1 MDMDTLIGYTT
12 RGMLLCMYVSLPIV
26 AAATL
31 AGLAVSFL
39 QAVTSIQDQT
49 LSHAVKLIAATIA
62 VMVTAPASAA
72 AILRLATEI
81 MQMAVPS

>member
-1 MDMDTLIGYTT
+1 MDMNTLIGFTT

-26 AAATL
+26 AVAAL
-31 AGLAVSFL
+31 VGLVTSFL

-49 LSHAVKLIAATIA
+49 LSHAVKLIAA
-62 VMVTAPASAA
+62 MVAIVITAPASAS

>member
-1 MDMDTLIGYTT
+1 MDMNTLVGFTT

-26 AAATL
+26 AVAAL
-31 AGLAVSFL
+31 VGLATSFL

-49 LSHAVKLIAATIA
+49 LSHAVKLIAAPVA
-62 VMVTAPASAA
+62 VMITAPASAA

>member
-1 MDMDTLIGYTT
+1 MDMNTLVDYTT

-26 AAATL
+26 AVAAL
-31 AGLAVSFL
+31 VGLAISFL

-49 LSHAVKLIAATIA
+49 LSHAVKLIAAMIA
-62 VMVTAPASAA
+62 VMVTAPTSGS

>member
-1 MDMDTLIGYTT
+1 MDMNTLVGFTT

-26 AAATL
+26 AVAAL
-31 AGLAVSFL
+31 VGLAVSFL

-49 LSHAVKLIAATIA
+49 LSHVVKLIAATVA
-62 VMVTAPASAA
+62 VMITAPASAS